1 MKNRTD
7 SPDRVRRLAVKTLLA
22 VEKGEFLDRIL
33 DEVRRELEGD
43 EYAPQRLHFLTTGT
57 VKWKRRLDF
66 ELNLNIEIF

>member
-43 EYAPQRLHFLTTGT
+43 VRSTISCLLLVVPKRQEQVGDIFLTVFLRMEG
-57 VKWKRRLDF
+57 
-66 ELNLNIEIF
+66 